1 MTITAKSYRTENTP
15 PPPSNPAGAV
25 SDDIYSP
32 AHYNQGSIECLDAM
46 LAAFGPDAVRV
57 YAKVNAFKY
66 LWRAEY
72 KGKYEEDLGKAMFYL
87 RLASGEDP
95 RKHIPRN

>member
-1 MTITAKSYRTENTP
+1 MSVTAQCYRNDAP
-15 PPPSNPAGAV
+15 APAKPVRRNPDNV
-25 SDDIYSP
+25 FSP

-46 LAAFGPDAVRV
+46 IAAFGVEAVKT

-72 KGKYEEDLGKAMFYL
+72 KGKPDEDLAKAMFYL

-95 RKHIPRN
+95 RRFAPN

>member
-1 MTITAKSYRTENTP
+1 MTITAKSYRTDDTP
-15 PPPSNPAGAV
+15 PPVKTAGGV
-25 SDDIYSP
+25 PDNVYRP
-32 AHYNQGSIECLDAM
+32 AHYNQGGIECLDAM
-46 LAAFGPDAVRV
+46 LAAFGVDAVKT

-72 KGKYEEDLGKAMFYL
+72 KGKHEEDLAKAMFYL
-87 RLASGEDP
+87 RLAAGEDP

>member
-1 MTITAKSYRTENTP
+1 MTVTAQSYRNDP
-15 PPPSNPAGAV
+15 PPPPPRAV
-25 SDDIYSP
+25 ERSDAVMRP

-46 LAAFGPDAVRV
+46 VAAFGLEAVQI

-66 LWRAEY
+66 LWRSEY
-72 KGKYEEDLGKAMFYL
+72 KGSRIEDLQKAQFYL

-95 RKHIPRN
+95 RKHPPRI